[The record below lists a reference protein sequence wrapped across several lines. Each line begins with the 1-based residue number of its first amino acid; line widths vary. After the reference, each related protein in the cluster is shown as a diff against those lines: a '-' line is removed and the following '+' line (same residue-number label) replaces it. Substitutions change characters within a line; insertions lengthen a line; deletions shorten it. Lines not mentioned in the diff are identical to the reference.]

1 MNCRKSQNSVV
12 SVQLIR
18 EKFCFTEI
26 LTEAEY
32 LSVDPYMRAYMIG
45 YKLPT
50 DMIGGQ
56 VAKYSILIVFC
67 NTLCAIGILGSFHF
81 SRQSVF

>member
-1 MNCRKSQNSVV
+1 MLNLLYLG
-12 SVQLIR
+12 LIYFL
-18 EKFCFTEI
+18 EFLAK
-26 LTEAEY
+26 AEY

-56 VAKYSILIVFC
+56 VAK
-67 NTLCAIGILGSFHF
+67 
-81 SRQSVF
+81 

>member
-1 MNCRKSQNSVV
+1 M
-12 SVQLIR
+12 
-18 EKFCFTEI
+18 KFADNVFNTPLLSEF
-26 LTEAEY
+26 LAEAEY

-56 VAKYSILIVFC
+56 VAK
-67 NTLCAIGILGSFHF
+67 
-81 SRQSVF
+81 

>member
-1 MNCRKSQNSVV
+1 MNLLHLQKCQTNFHNYCYQFR
-12 SVQLIR
+12 
-18 EKFCFTEI
+18 CFDNFSEV

-56 VAKYSILIVFC
+56 VAKLVY
-67 NTLCAIGILGSFHF
+67 
-81 SRQSVF
+81 

>member
-1 MNCRKSQNSVV
+1 MVMKICKYHTF
-12 SVQLIR
+12 LI
-18 EKFCFTEI
+18 TEI

-32 LSVDPYMRAYMIG
+32 LSVDPYMRAYMIR

-56 VAKYSILIVFC
+56 VAK
-67 NTLCAIGILGSFHF
+67 
-81 SRQSVF
+81 

>member
-1 MNCRKSQNSVV
+1 MIFVYNYHNI
-12 SVQLIR
+12 L
-18 EKFCFTEI
+18 FLEI

-32 LSVDPYMRAYMIG
+32 LSVDPYMRAYMIA

-56 VAKYSILIVFC
+56 LAKYVLI
-67 NTLCAIGILGSFHF
+67 
-81 SRQSVF
+81 SRIFYFKINI

>member
-1 MNCRKSQNSVV
+1 MEVSKRKKNECYNVYWSVN
-12 SVQLIR
+12 R
-18 EKFCFTEI
+18 FCEFFLEF
-26 LTEAEY
+26 LAEAEY

-56 VAKYSILIVFC
+56 VAK
-67 NTLCAIGILGSFHF
+67 
-81 SRQSVF
+81 